1 MYVLKILYFRFTG
14 ITIEDIVKQEAV
26 SGNTNPFEEA
36 LEKDNPFYDEVEEK
50 KENETSTVT
59 TTDSNKI

>member
-1 MYVLKILYFRFTG
+1 MPFKIWTKSSTYV
-14 ITIEDIVKQEAV
+14 
-26 SGNTNPFEEA
+26 NPTNPFEEA

-59 TTDSNKI
+59 TTDSNEI